1 MVAIT
6 TTLHRTGPW
15 SPVEVTLKNTYTN
28 QVDINGAVVSFLNPY
43 GLNGAPWGI
52 EGIESTG
59 GSLSAKSIPVGGL
72 QQTQIT
78 LNWASARTLNPNQSV
93 KLAFTLAGEVKVA
106 EFTELRTDLVE
117 DPTATLYFFLQAPS
131 APEGTTTEQAEV
143 LVTSPYGVTRK
154 VLVPFGQTK
163 KVDHLFEGFYVI
175 KPQPVKI
182 GNATYNPEQTS
193 IDFDLTNATS
203 GATITWNYKAPEY
216 SVPVTFRVP
225 PISIYTEED
234 NITTQMFLN
243 EQTILLKF
251 GSDYTTNLIAGK
263 KYFMVFSVKA
273 VNNEGYVLY
282 YPAGNYY
289 IPQKDQA
296 NIVQLQLK
304 EISINTS
311 TFISTQVLVT
321 GAPIN
326 AGKQRITLIGPEQF
340 VYIYDLP
347 LQANTSVGLVK
358 PGSYTIEAK
367 NFIFGGIR
375 YKFVEQG
382 PITISNNSHQITVEF
397 KEGFDLKVPGW
408 PTHLAH
414 GGITFNSEAELHQYE
429 QIAVECIFKYAGING
444 GGDRGVILDPDTI
457 PTHTTITH
465 ARSIEASQNHIRSVM
480 PAMVFYTAELSGG
493 VNDDDLRDD
502 DNLRIHYI
510 NLINELI
517 VAMSYKEEQHPV
529 PCTYIMNPDFLG
541 MIQQNRDI
549 SPVIQALFDPNSIHV
564 NAQLSAAMSYVLS
577 NNPSITSGQ
586 QQKLGNQPPLFAD
599 DIFGYIQSINWV
611 MRAFGPDIVFGWQ
624 FNVWQDATAYWAY
637 ENPDQTTAIANSIAD
652 FIDEMQAY
660 KGNYVPDFI
669 VFDKYERDDF
679 GPDAIGAYAW
689 GARSWKRYLKF
700 VDIISDRVKSPA
712 MLWQI
717 PGCHMPNKQE
727 GPSLVT
733 NGHSGSGG
741 SFFMGDVT
749 IGSNLNNIDPS
760 LINLQVSNPY
770 YYANT
775 VGGILAQDN
784 FYDWSQQE
792 LEAAT
797 QSNAF
802 SILWGGGRTTGL
814 VIGIEPGTDPEWLT
828 TRVDA
833 YYNNPI
839 ELI

>member
-28 QVDINGAVVSFLNPY
+28 QVDLNGAVISFLNPY

-59 GSLSAKSIPVGGL
+59 GSLSATTTSVGDL
-72 QQTQIT
+72 QKTQIT
-78 LNWASARTLNPNQSV
+78 LRWASARTLNPNQSV
-93 KLAFTLAGEVKVA
+93 KLAFTLSGEVKVA

-117 DPTATLYFFLQAPS
+117 DPTAKLFLFLKAPK
-131 APEGTTTEQAEV
+131 APEGTTTEQAKV
-143 LVTSPYGVTRK
+143 FIVSPFEVTRDT
-154 VLVPFGQTK
+154 LVPFGQTK
-163 KVDHLFEGFYVI
+163 KINHLFEGSYVI

-182 GNATYNPEQTS
+182 GDATYYPEQDT
-193 IDFDLTNATS
+193 IDFELTNTTS
-203 GATITWNYKAPEY
+203 GETITWDYKEPEY
-216 SVPVTFRVP
+216 SVPVVFKVP
-225 PISIYTEED
+225 PISIYTKED
-234 NITTQMFLN
+234 NITTVMHLN
-243 EQTILLKF
+243 EQAALLKF
-251 GSDYTTNLIAGK
+251 GSDYTTNLIADRT
-263 KYFMVFSVKA
+263 YFLVFSVKA
-273 VNNEGYVLY
+273 VNNKGYLLY
-282 YPAGNYY
+282 YSSKNSYTPKKG
-289 IPQKDQA
+289 QA

-304 EISINTS
+304 EIAINTS
-311 TFISTQVLVT
+311 TFISTKILVT
-321 GAPIN
+321 GAPMN
-326 AGKQRITLIGPEQF
+326 AGKKRITLTGPEQF
-340 VYIYDLP
+340 MYIYDLP
-347 LQANTSVGLVK
+347 LLANTLVGLVK
-358 PGSYTIEAK
+358 PGSYKIDAQD
-367 NFIFGGIR
+367 FIFNGIR
-375 YKFVEQG
+375 YKFVEQH
-382 PITISNNSHQITVEF
+382 PITISNNSHQVEVSF

-408 PTHLAH
+408 PKHLAH

-429 QIAVECIFKYAGING
+429 KIAVECIFKYAGING
-444 GGDRGVILDPDTI
+444 GGDRGVILDPNTI
-457 PTHTTITH
+457 PTHTTISH
-465 ARSIEASQNHIRSVM
+465 ARLIEESQNHARSVM

-502 DNLRIHYI
+502 ENLRIHYI

-517 VAMSYKEEQHPV
+517 VAMSYKENQHPI

-549 SPVIQALFDPNSIHV
+549 SPVIQGLFEPNSIHV
-564 NAQLSAAMSYVLS
+564 NAQLAAAIAYVLS
-577 NNPSITSGQ
+577 NTQNLVQKQKKKLSNTAPS
-586 QQKLGNQPPLFAD
+586 FAN

-611 MRAFGPDIVFGWQ
+611 MREFGPDVVFGWQ
-624 FNVWQDATAYWAY
+624 FNVWQNATAYWAY
-637 ENPDQTTAIANSIAD
+637 ENPDQTITIANSIAD

-660 KGNYVPDFI
+660 KGKYAPDFI

-700 VDIISDRVKSPA
+700 VDIISDRIKSPA

-727 GPSLVT
+727 GSSLVT
-733 NGHSGSGG
+733 NGHAGSGG
-741 SFFMGDVT
+741 SFFMGDIT

-760 LINLQVSNPY
+760 LLNLAVSNPY

-784 FYDWSQQE
+784 FYDWSKQE
-792 LEAAT
+792 LKEAT
-797 QSNAF
+797 HSNTFA
-802 SILWGGGRTTGL
+802 ILWGGGRTTGL
-814 VIGIEPGTDPEWLT
+814 VTGIEPGTDPAWLT

-833 YYNNPI
+833 YYNSPI